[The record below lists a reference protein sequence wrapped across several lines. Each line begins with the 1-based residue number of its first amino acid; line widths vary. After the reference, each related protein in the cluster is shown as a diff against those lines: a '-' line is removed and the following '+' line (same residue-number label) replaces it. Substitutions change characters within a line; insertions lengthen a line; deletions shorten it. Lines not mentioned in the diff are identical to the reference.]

1 MVGNRRLNKRQR
13 RGQRVRMFSRGFG
26 RIECFNA
33 APFQARSRP
42 FASEVSSP
50 DCFFLHPLN
59 HTRITA
65 NSRGPP
71 PDRQRGKTPRTRNTK
86 SASHTPA
93 AGGSVPCFANETP
106 IKEME

>member
-1 MVGNRRLNKRQR
+1 MVGKRRLNKRQR
-13 RGQRVRMFSRGFG
+13 RGQRVKMLSRGVG

-50 DCFFLHPLN
+50 DCFFLQPLN
-59 HTRITA
+59 HTRIPA
-65 NSRGPP
+65 NSMGRRS
-71 PDRQRGKTPRTRNTK
+71 DCQRRKTPPTRKTK

-106 IKEME
+106 IKE